1 MATRPRTRKI
11 GRLSEIAQVAVRHGF
26 GYFFERHKLTDLL
39 PWTTRVE
46 AGGDSAMGSER
57 GRHLREMLD
66 ELGPTFVKFGQ
77 LLSTRPDVV
86 PPDIVAE
93 LRSLQDDVRPFPFAQ
108 VRLVVEEQLGLTL
121 EQAFVRFDEQPIA
134 AASIGQVHR
143 AALPNGDEVIVK
155 VQRPNAPRQIESDL
169 ALLYQAARMIK
180 ERVRALDFIDAQAL
194 VDEFAR
200 FIRQE
205 LDYKLEARHADT
217 FRRNFVDSDV
227 VVVPKVYWDYSGTR
241 MLTLEFLDGLQLA
254 DLDLEVTSLEE
265 RRDLAY
271 RVTQTWMEMI
281 FRHGFFHGDP
291 HPANVLVLASG
302 VPARSGS
309 ARPLAESGGRI
320 GLVDFG
326 LVGKLTDEDMSRLT
340 RLFIDAATENVDA
353 LPRRLAELGVRY
365 PKERED
371 EFRTELREIYYR
383 YFGASLA
390 EIDPIQVIRE
400 AFALI
405 YSMNLQLP
413 TRFVLLDK
421 AIATLGGVGVD
432 LYPEFNVFEVAR
444 PYARELMLERFSPA
458 RLLTQAQR
466 EGRELIGI
474 ARDLPYQIH
483 DVLQEMRDGQIEV
496 GFVHKGLDEFMHKL
510 DVAINRVVVALVV
523 AGGLLGSSLI
533 GILAND
539 GPQIVGI
546 HFLSVIG
553 FVVSGALGVWLLVGV
568 LRSGRL

>member
-39 PWTTRVE
+39 PWSSRVE
-46 AGGDSAMGSER
+46 VNPNAPASSER

-93 LRSLQDDVRPFPFAQ
+93 LRSLQDDVTPFPFAQ
-108 VRLVVEEQLGLTL
+108 VREVVEEELGLTL
-121 EQAFVRFDEQPIA
+121 EQAFLEFGEAPIA

-143 AALPNGDEVIVK
+143 AVLPNGDEVVVK
-155 VQRPNAPRQIESDL
+155 VQRPNAPSQIENDI
-169 ALLYQAARMIK
+169 ALLYQAARLIK
-180 ERVRALDFIDAQAL
+180 ERVRALDFIDVNDV

-217 FRRNFVDSDV
+217 FRRNFAGSPT
-227 VVVPKVYWDYSGTR
+227 VVVPRVYWDYSGTR
-241 MLTLEFLDGLQLA
+241 MLTLEYLAGVQLA
-254 DLDLEVTSLEE
+254 DLELDVTAVEA
-265 RRDLAY
+265 RRELAY
-271 RVTQTWMEMI
+271 RVTDTWMEMI

-291 HPANVLVLASG
+291 HPANVLVLD
-302 VPARSGS
+302 
-309 ARPLAESGGRI
+309 GGRI

-326 LVGKLTDEDMSRLT
+326 LVGKLTDEDLSRLT

-371 EFRTELREIYYR
+371 EFASALRELFYR
-383 YFGASLA
+383 YYGASLA
-390 EIDPIQVIRE
+390 DIDPIQVIRE
-400 AFALI
+400 GFALI
-405 YSMNLQLP
+405 YSMNLRLP

-421 AIATLGGVGVD
+421 AIATLGSVSVE
-432 LYPEFNVFEVAR
+432 LYPAFNVFEVAR
-444 PYARELMLERFSPA
+444 PYARQLMLERYSPS
-458 RLLTQAQR
+458 RLAANAQR
-466 EGRELIGI
+466 RGRELYDI
-474 ARDLPYQIH
+474 ANEIPYQVH
-483 DVLQEMRDGQIEV
+483 DVLQEFRDGRIEV
-496 GFVHKGLDEFMHKL
+496 GFVHKGLDEFMQKL
-510 DVAINRVVVALVV
+510 DVIFNRLVVALVV

-533 GILAND
+533 GILATD
-539 GPQIVGI
+539 GPQIFGI

-553 FVVSGALGVWLLVGV
+553 FMMSGVLGAWLLIGV
-568 LRSGRL
+568 LRSGRI